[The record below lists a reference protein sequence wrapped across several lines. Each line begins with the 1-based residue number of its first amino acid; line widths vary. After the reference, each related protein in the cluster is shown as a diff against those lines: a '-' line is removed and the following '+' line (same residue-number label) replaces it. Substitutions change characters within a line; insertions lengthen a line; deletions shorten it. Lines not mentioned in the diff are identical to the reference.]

1 MKNTFGNSLKV
12 TIFGESHGEYIG
24 AVIDGI
30 SPGITF
36 DREFIRK
43 QLSKRR
49 PVSEISTS
57 RVEPDDFIIASGV
70 FDGKTTGTPLAILIP
85 NKDTKSKD
93 YSKTRN
99 LARPGHADYT
109 AFAKYHGYEDYRGG
123 GHFSGRITAA
133 VVAAGAVLLN
143 ALNNKGI
150 YIGTHIKSIADV
162 SDRNFDGIF
171 EDIKA
176 LEDKNF
182 AVLDSGKEKQMKDVI
197 LAAKED
203 GDSVGGVLETAVWG
217 MPAGVGEPFFDS
229 LESML
234 SHAMFSIPAIKGVEF
249 GSGFE
254 LCKMRGSQANDEFF
268 MAGDMPA
275 TSTNNS
281 GGINGGISNGM
292 PIIFRTAVRP
302 TPTIFKE
309 QHTVD
314 FINGQDA
321 VINMQGRH
329 DPCIVHRAG
338 IVQTC
343 MSALTVAD
351 MLLTRFGTDFLGE

>member
-1 MKNTFGNSLKV
+1 MKNTFGNNLKV

-30 SPGITF
+30 SPGISIDT
-36 DREFIRK
+36 EFIQK

-49 PVSEISTS
+49 PFSDISTS
-57 RVEPDDFIIASGV
+57 RVEPDNFIIASGV
-70 FDGKTTGTPLAILIP
+70 FEGKTTGTPIAILIP
-85 NKDTKSKD
+85 NTNTKSKD

-133 VVAAGAVLLN
+133 LVAAGAIVLQ

-150 YIGTHIKSIADV
+150 YIATHIKSIADV
-162 SDRNFDGIF
+162 SDRDFENVA
-171 EDIKA
+171 EDIKSLADKSFA
-176 LEDKNF
+176 L
-182 AVLDSGKEKQMKDVI
+182 LDESKEQQIKDVI
-197 LAAKED
+197 LEAKQD

-229 LESML
+229 MESML
-234 SHAMFSIPAIKGVEF
+234 SHAMFSIPAIKGIEF
-249 GSGFE
+249 GLGFKLSG
-254 LCKMRGSQANDEFF
+254 MRGSQANDEFY
-268 MAGDMPA
+268 MAGDMPV
-275 TSTNNS
+275 TDTNNN
-281 GGINGGISNGM
+281 GGINGGITNGM
-292 PIIFRTAVRP
+292 PIVFRTALKP

-314 FINGQDA
+314 FINGENA
-321 VINMQGRH
+321 VINIQGRH

-338 IVQTC
+338 VVQTC
-343 MSALTVAD
+343 MSALVVAD